1 MTQTSNRLMD
11 EFAKLMND
19 ASGVAQGMRREVE
32 SMARGQAER
41 FVAEMDIVRREDFD
55 AAMELAA
62 NARAEVEKLT
72 ARVAELEGRLGEI
85 EDKCGLIKV
94 SGTSS
99 KKTAKPTTR
108 KAKPKKT
115 AADD

>member
-19 ASGVAQGMRREVE
+19 ASGVAQGMKREVE

-41 FVAEMDIVRREDFD
+41 FLADMDIVRREEFD

-62 NARAEVEKLT
+62 NARAEVEGLT
-72 ARVAELEGRLGEI
+72 ARVAELEGRLGDI
-85 EDKCGLIKV
+85 EDKCGLLKT
-94 SGTSS
+94 SGSTAR
-99 KKTAKPTTR
+99 KTAKPAPR

-115 AADD
+115 SGDG